1 MTFSSFPYNR
11 PDFVLFKK
19 EFLQL
24 INSFQIS
31 SDINE
36 LKKIFSEVYTM
47 RRSFDTAMTL
57 VSIRNSVD
65 TSNAFYEKEQE
76 FIDDIEPMYRDLV
89 MQFYKILIES
99 AQRIELE
106 NIYGKQL
113 FLLAELSI
121 KTFSTEIIEDL
132 QKENQ
137 LTTEYTKLLASA
149 KIEFKGNTYNLSG
162 LVPFKQAEDRNT
174 RKESHTKSD
183 NWFSEN
189 HVRLDEIFDEL
200 VKLRHKMAI
209 KLGYKNFVELGY
221 ARMQR
226 VDYNQQMVATFR
238 NNVLKFLVPVATQ
251 LKNRQSKRLELSEL
265 KYYDEGID
273 FKSGNA
279 KPHGNSDW
287 IVNHATTMYD
297 ELSKE
302 TGEFFHFM
310 IDSELMDLVNKP
322 NKAGGGYCTYLSSY
336 KAPYIFSNF
345 NGTSHDIDVLTHE
358 AGHAFQ
364 AYRSRNLSVDEYL
377 SPTLEACEIHSMSM
391 ELMTWPWM
399 EKYFEEQTDKYK
411 YAHLTHALMF
421 IPYGVAVDEFQHFIY
436 ENPDANPIDR
446 NRAWRNIEKKYL
458 PLRNY
463 DGNQYLENGGFW
475 QRQMHI
481 YRSPFYYIDYTL
493 AQICAFQFWKKSRED
508 LSSAMKD
515 YITLCDAGGSMSFL
529 KLVELAKI
537 NSPFEESTIQ
547 QVIAEANNWLKE
559 VDDMKL

>member
-1 MTFSSFPYNR
+1 MTFSEFPYTR
-11 PDFVLFKK
+11 PDFIQFKK
-19 EFLQL
+19 DFQQL
-24 INSFQIS
+24 VSSFS
-31 SDINE
+31 TSTDVNE
-36 LKKIFSEVYTM
+36 LQSLFEKIYSM
-47 RRSFDTAMTL
+47 RRSFDTAMTI
-57 VSIRNSVD
+57 VSIRNSVNTAD
-65 TSNAFYEKEQE
+65 EFYEKEQE
-76 FIDDIEPMYRDLV
+76 FMDENEPMYRDLV
-89 MQFYKILIES
+89 MQVYKALINS
-99 AQRIELE
+99 SKRNELE
-106 NIYGKQL
+106 KIYGTQL
-113 FLLAELSI
+113 FMLAELSI

-149 KIEFKGNTYNLSG
+149 KIEFQGNTYNLSG
-162 LVPFKQAEDRNT
+162 LVPFKQSEDRNI
-174 RKESHTKSD
+174 RREAHAKSD
-183 NWFSEN
+183 NWFAEN
-189 HVRLDEIFDEL
+189 HQRLDEIFDEL
-200 VKLRHKMAI
+200 VKLRHKMAL

-226 VDYNQQMVATFR
+226 VDYNQQMVSVFR
-238 NNVLKFLVPVATQ
+238 ENVRKHLVPLSSE
-251 LKNRQSKRLELSEL
+251 LKHRQQNRLSLSDL

-273 FKSGNA
+273 FKTGNA
-279 KPHGNSDW
+279 KPHGNPDW
-287 IVNHATTMYD
+287 IVNHATVMYD

-310 IDSELMDLVNKP
+310 LDSQLMDLVNKP

-364 AYRSRNLSVDEYL
+364 AYRSRNLTVDEYL

-391 ELMTWPWM
+391 EFIAWPWM
-399 EKYFEEQTDKYK
+399 EKYFEEQTEKYK

-436 ENPDANPIDR
+436 KNPDATPQER
-446 NRAWRNIEKKYL
+446 NAAWRRIEKKYL
-458 PLRNY
+458 PLRDY
-463 DGNQYLENGGFW
+463 DGNNYLENGGFW

-493 AQICAFQFWKKSRED
+493 AQICAFQFWKKSREN
-508 LSSAMKD
+508 LSVAMKD

-537 NSPFEESTIQ
+537 KSPFEEQTMMN
-547 QVIAEANNWLKE
+547 VMAEAKSWLSS

>member
-1 MTFSSFPYNR
+1 MKFPELKYSR
-11 PDFVLFKK
+11 PDFEQFKQAFTQSVTQFKTETNIAELQKLF
-19 EFLQL
+19 ET
-24 INSFQIS
+24 
-31 SDINE
+31 
-36 LKKIFSEVYTM
+36 VYIM
-47 RRSFDTAMTL
+47 RRTFETAMTL
-57 VSIRNSVD
+57 VSIRNSVNTAD
-65 TSNAFYEKEQE
+65 EFYEKEQE
-76 FIDDIEPMYRDLV
+76 YMDDIEPMYRDLV
-89 MQFYKILIES
+89 MQFYKALIES
-99 AQRIELE
+99 PKRNELE
-106 NIYGKQL
+106 KIYGAQL
-113 FLLAELSI
+113 LMLAELSV
-121 KTFSTEIIEDL
+121 KTFSHAIIEDL

-137 LTTEYTKLLASA
+137 LSTEYTKLLASA
-149 KIEFKGNTYNLSG
+149 KIEFQGSTYNLSG
-162 LVPFKQAEDRNT
+162 LVPFKQSEDRNV
-174 RKESHTKSD
+174 RKEAHAKSD
-183 NWFSEN
+183 NWFAEN
-189 HVRLDEIFDEL
+189 HQRLDEIFDEL
-200 VKLRHKMAI
+200 VKLRHGMAL

-226 VDYNQQMVATFR
+226 IDYNQQMVSVFR
-238 NNVLKFLVPVATQ
+238 ESVHKYLVPLATE
-251 LKNRQSKRLELSEL
+251 LKHRQSKRLELTAL

-273 FKSGNA
+273 FKTGNA
-279 KPHGNSDW
+279 KPHGDPDW
-287 IVNHATTMYD
+287 IVNHAATMYD

-310 IDSELMDLVNKP
+310 LDSQLMDLVNKP

-391 ELMTWPWM
+391 EFMTWPWM
-399 EKYFEEQTDKYK
+399 NKYFEEQTDKYK

-436 ENPDANPIDR
+436 ENPTVTPVER
-446 NRAWRNIEKKYL
+446 NKAWRNIEKKYL
-458 PLRNY
+458 PLRDY
-463 DGNQYLENGGFW
+463 DGNNYLEDGGFW

-493 AQICAFQFWKKSRED
+493 AQICAFQFWKKSRENQAN
-508 LSSAMKD
+508 AMKD

-537 NSPFEESTIQ
+537 KSPFEESTMQ
-547 QVIAEANNWLKE
+547 GVITEAGNWLAT
-559 VDDMKL
+559 VDDLKL

>member
-1 MTFSSFPYNR
+1 MTFSEFPYTR
-11 PDFVLFKK
+11 PDFIQFKK
-19 EFLQL
+19 DFQQL
-24 INSFQIS
+24 VSSFS
-31 SDINE
+31 TSTDVNE
-36 LKKIFSEVYTM
+36 LQSLFEKIYSM
-47 RRSFDTAMTL
+47 RRSFDTAMTI
-57 VSIRNSVD
+57 VSIRNSVNTAD
-65 TSNAFYEKEQE
+65 EFYEKEQE
-76 FIDDIEPMYRDLV
+76 FMDENEPMYRDLV
-89 MQFYKILIES
+89 MQVYKALINS
-99 AQRIELE
+99 SKRNELE
-106 NIYGKQL
+106 KIYGTQL
-113 FLLAELSI
+113 FMLAELSI

-149 KIEFKGNTYNLSG
+149 KIEFQGNTYNLSG
-162 LVPFKQAEDRNT
+162 LVPFKQSEDRNI
-174 RKESHTKSD
+174 RREAHAKSD
-183 NWFSEN
+183 NWFAEN
-189 HVRLDEIFDEL
+189 HQRLDEIFDEL
-200 VKLRHKMAI
+200 VKLRHKMAL

-226 VDYNQQMVATFR
+226 VDYNQQMVSVFR
-238 NNVLKFLVPVATQ
+238 ENVRKHLVPLSSE
-251 LKNRQSKRLELSEL
+251 LKHRQQNRLSLSDL

-273 FKSGNA
+273 FKTGNA
-279 KPHGNSDW
+279 KPHGNPDW
-287 IVNHATTMYD
+287 IVNHATVMYD

-310 IDSELMDLVNKP
+310 LDSQLMDLVNKP

-364 AYRSRNLSVDEYL
+364 AYRSRNLTVDEYL

-391 ELMTWPWM
+391 EFIAWPWM
-399 EKYFEEQTDKYK
+399 EKYFEEQTEKYK

-436 ENPDANPIDR
+436 ENPDATPQER
-446 NRAWRNIEKKYL
+446 NAAWRRIEKKYL
-458 PLRNY
+458 PLRDY
-463 DGNQYLENGGFW
+463 DGNNYLENGGFW

-493 AQICAFQFWKKSRED
+493 AQICAFQFWKKSREN
-508 LSSAMKD
+508 LSVAMKD

-537 NSPFEESTIQ
+537 KSPFEEQTMMN
-547 QVIAEANNWLKE
+547 VMAEAKSWLSS